1 MSAGTLI
8 ALSCKEIMMGK
19 QSNLGPI
26 DPQMGGVACQA
37 VLDEF
42 EQAKKDIRANPSSAP
57 LWQVIISKYHP
68 TFLGACQHAIDWSE
82 KLAEDWLTRNMCAG
96 DDKSAQKILKEF
108 SDHKTHK
115 SHSRHISK
123 DKCINIGVS
132 IIDMEK
138 DNELQDHILTTHHAF
153 MHTFS
158 SSRASKIVENHLGV
172 AYIENEAVQMN
183 MPFQVGPTK

>member
-42 EQAKKDIRANPSSAP
+42 EQAKKDIKVNPHSAP

-68 TFLGACQHAIDWSE
+68 TFLGSCQSAIDWSE
-82 KLAEDWLTRNMCAG
+82 KLAEVWLTRNMCNGNVAAA
-96 DDKSAQKILKEF
+96 KKILKEF
-108 SDHKTHK
+108 SDHKTNK

-123 DKCINIGVS
+123 ENFKEIGVTIS
-132 IIDMEK
+132 EMEE
-138 DNELQDHILTTHHAF
+138 DQELQDLILTVHHAF

-158 SSRASKIVENHLGV
+158 HSTASKIVENHLGI
-172 AYIENEAVQMN
+172 AYVENE
-183 MPFQVGPTK
+183 PTKN